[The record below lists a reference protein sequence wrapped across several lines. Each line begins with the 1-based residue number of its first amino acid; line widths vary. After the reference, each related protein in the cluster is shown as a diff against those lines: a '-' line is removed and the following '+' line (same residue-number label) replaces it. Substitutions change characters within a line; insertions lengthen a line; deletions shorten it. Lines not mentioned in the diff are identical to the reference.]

1 MTPPSSTQ
9 AYRAAN
15 TVCRVYDNALSCF
28 ESMPEEAEGGQ
39 EEGCP
44 DEEMSRVV
52 PYENGGAFDRA
63 GVSRS

>member
-1 MTPPSSTQ
+1 
-9 AYRAAN
+9 
-15 TVCRVYDNALSCF
+15 
-28 ESMPEEAEGGQ
+28 MPEEAEGGQ